1 MKWYQSL
8 KTHIVSALI
17 LQLILVMAMASF
29 SVFELS
35 LRKHDYAILNLI
47 GQLRVM
53 AQNLV
58 IQSSHYKKAAPRDY
72 ESYQRDL
79 NLYHKNI
86 QKQIKSY
93 TEILDAF
100 NERKLPTRLTGQ
112 AEVINCNWDDAS
124 VYQLNKTIKNWKN
137 FNQGLNL
144 SIGENLKQP
153 RLEYAAEFIVDN
165 GSELVERTDKLAA
178 AFQKMM
184 ELKLDSIS
192 RFNTISI
199 VIFVFINMG
208 LLIVFYKKVFQP
220 LDITRDAFEKVANGN
235 LNKKIEVNSNNEIGE
250 ISHSFNALTQR
261 LSSMLRLTERIHQA
275 NNLDESLS
283 YFHEEFKLFLP
294 IEWVALMRC
303 VPESDEF
310 VLERIYTDIE
320 SDIYENEKFDIYEP
334 LLHRAIKNKFPVNI
348 NLLESNDSLFLKE
361 LKKCGLLSVTSI
373 PMDCLNND
381 IIILVIATTKENAY
395 QDHHMELL
403 KNLTVQLSH
412 GLDKTIGMEG
422 LIVSAIEGL
431 AKLAESRDPETG
443 GHLTRMSMYSAIISD
458 QLLKDSVY
466 AKDIN
471 PAYIRDVLRFSPMH
485 DIGKVGIEDSILLKP
500 GLLTEDER
508 HKMQAHPQIGADVL
522 KHCERQMNCLGRS
535 VFKVG
540 IEITQCHHEKYDGS
554 GYPFNLKGQDIPLS
568 ARIVAVADVFDALTS
583 KRPYKNAW
591 SIDLALMEMRQ
602 ESGKHFDPLIIDAL
616 EKAMPEIMSVYEEY
630 KHT

>member
-17 LQLILVMAMASF
+17 LQLILVIAMAGF

-58 IQSSHYKKAAPRDY
+58 IQSSHYKKAAPRNY

-79 NLYHKNI
+79 NLYHKNT
-86 QKQIKSY
+86 QKQIKKY

-100 NERKLPTRLTGQ
+100 DERRLPTNLTGQ
-112 AEVINCNWDDAS
+112 AEVINCNWDEAS

-137 FNQGLNL
+137 FNQGLKI
-144 SIGENLKQP
+144 SIGEDSQQP
-153 RLEYAAEFIVDN
+153 RLEYAAEFIVEN
-165 GSELVERTDKLAA
+165 GNELVKRTDKLAS

-192 RFNTISI
+192 RFNSISI
-199 VIFVFINMG
+199 FIFIFINIG
-208 LLIVFYKKVFQP
+208 LLSIFYKKVFQP
-220 LDITRDAFEKVANGN
+220 LDVTIDAFENVANGN
-235 LNKKIEVNSNNEIGE
+235 LNKKIDVNSNNEIGE
-250 ISHSFNALTQR
+250 LSHSFNSLTQR

-283 YFHEEFKLFLP
+283 SFHEELKLFLS
-294 IEWVALMRC
+294 IEWVGLMRC

-310 VLERIYTDIE
+310 VMERIYTDIKSE
-320 SDIYENEKFDIYEP
+320 VYENEKFDIHEP
-334 LLHRAIKNKFPVNI
+334 LLHEAIKNKFPVKI
-348 NLLESNDSLFLKE
+348 NLQKNNNSLLLSK
-361 LKKCGLLSVTSI
+361 LKKCNLLSVISI

-395 QDHHMELL
+395 QTHHMELL

-443 GHLTRMSMYSAIISD
+443 GHLIRMSLYSAIITE
-458 QLLKDSVY
+458 QLLKKSIY
-466 AKDIN
+466 EKEIN
-471 PAYIRDVLRFSPMH
+471 PSYVRDILRFSPMH

-500 GLLTEDER
+500 GLLTDEER
-508 HKMQAHPQIGADVL
+508 SKMQAHPQIGANVL
-522 KHCERQMNCLGRS
+522 QHCEQQMNVLGRS
-535 VFKVG
+535 VFRVG
-540 IEITQCHHEKYDGS
+540 IEITRCHHEKYDGS
-554 GYPFNLKGQDIPLS
+554 GYPSNLKGQDIPLS

-591 SIDLALMEMRQ
+591 SIDLALIEMRQ
-602 ESGKHFDPLIIDAL
+602 ESGKHFDPVIIEAL
-616 EKAMPEIMSVYEEY
+616 ENAMPEIMRVYEEH